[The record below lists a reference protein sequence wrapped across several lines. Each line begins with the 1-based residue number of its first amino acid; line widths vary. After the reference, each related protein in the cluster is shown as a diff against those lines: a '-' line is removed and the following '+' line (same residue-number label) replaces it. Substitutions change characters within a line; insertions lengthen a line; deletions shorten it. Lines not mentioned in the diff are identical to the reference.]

1 MPKRAPKGH
10 VVVLVTCGSRREAGK
25 IARRVVEQKLAA
37 CVNVLETPLHST
49 YRWKGKI
56 EQAREFLL
64 LMKTSRRRLNALRAE
79 VQRLHSYDLPE
90 FIALPIV
97 SGSPRY
103 LAWLE
108 DCLRPK

>member
-1 MPKRAPKGH
+1 MAKRAPKGY
-10 VVVLVTCGSRREAGK
+10 VAVLVTCGSRREAAK
-25 IARRVVEQKLAA
+25 IARRVVERRLAA
-37 CVNVLETPLHST
+37 CVNVLQAPVLSL
-49 YRWKGKI
+49 YRWKGKV
-56 EQAREFLL
+56 ERAREFLL
-64 LMKTSRRRLNALRAE
+64 LMKTSRSRLGALRAE

-97 SGSPRY
+97 DASPRY

>member
-1 MPKRAPKGH
+1 MVKRTPTRH
-10 VVVLVTCGSRREAGK
+10 VVVLVTCGSRREAAK
-25 IARRVVEQKLAA
+25 IARRVVERRLAA
-37 CVNVLETPLHST
+37 CVNVLQVPVLSL
-49 YRWKGKI
+49 YRWKGKV
-56 EQAREFLL
+56 ERAREFLL
-64 LMKTSRRRLNALRAE
+64 LMKTSRSRLSALRAE
-79 VQRLHSYDLPE
+79 VERLHSYDLPE